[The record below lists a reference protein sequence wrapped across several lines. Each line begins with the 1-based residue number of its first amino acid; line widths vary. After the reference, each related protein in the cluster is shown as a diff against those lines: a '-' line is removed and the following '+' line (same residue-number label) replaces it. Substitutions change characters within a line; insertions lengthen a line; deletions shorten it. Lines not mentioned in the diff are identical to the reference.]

1 MASHL
6 RPSPAPLAA
15 TPPVTSRPLTRR
27 PLSRGDVTIVT
38 ALLAVGIALPAAIA
52 GWLGAFDIP
61 RNDSWSYRRVLWEFV
76 GTGHVRLVGWSGMT
90 MVGQVFWTAPFVEI
104 LGKAQWVPG
113 AAVAVA
119 SAIGL
124 VCAYA
129 LARSLLPRAWAAG
142 CVLLT
147 LAVPGILLNTS
158 SFMTDVTA
166 FSAEV
171 ACLVFGA
178 AALHRS
184 GRARWALVTA
194 ALIVGCFGFSIREFD
209 LAAPAAVLVVLTVQD
224 RRAWRAYGFA
234 GFCTMAACIA
244 IYVWT
249 AKLPGAHLES
259 LSAPTGTSLRQLVAS
274 YFTLSFVISPL
285 LPSVLRATVRSGARA
300 GPGLRGGARAGAVAG
315 AVFLGLGTLS
325 LAKGWG
331 LFIGNYLMQQGV
343 TGAAV
348 LSGARPDLFPGA
360 LWLALQ
366 IVALIAGTALA
377 FVGIATV
384 ATREAA
390 AQLFGGTVQ
399 SLVAWFALLSA
410 AGLLA
415 YGLLVRAPLFD
426 RYLSQ
431 LAFPVAVLLAHSCLR
446 SRVTTRPTHSLGV
459 TARAGRTGAIGMAGR
474 TATLGLV
481 LVIGAVTAALTLNA
495 DAYDGARWHAGQ
507 VAVQAG
513 FAPSVVD
520 AGFEWVGTHTSEDA
534 NRALQVLPGP
544 AYEAWY
550 DKLFAGFRD
559 CAFVTGSPSP
569 QPDLRLLRVTTYAE
583 LGFAVPEHLWI
594 YSVQGAGCSAS

>member
-1 MASHL
+1 MASRL
-6 RPSPAPLAA
+6 RTSPASLA
-15 TPPVTSRPLTRR
+15 TRPPVTSRPRARR

-90 MVGQVFWTAPFVEI
+90 MVGQVFWTAPFVEV
-104 LGKAQWVPG
+104 LGKGQWVPG
-113 AAVAVA
+113 AAIAVA

-124 VCAYA
+124 ICAYA

-166 FSAEV
+166 FSAEA

-184 GRARWALVTA
+184 GRARWALVA
-194 ALIVGCFGFSIREFD
+194 AAVATGCFGFSIREFD
-209 LAAPAAVLVVLTVQD
+209 LAAPVAVLMVLAVKD
-224 RRAWRAYGFA
+224 RRAWRSYGFA
-234 GFCTMAACIA
+234 GFCTMGVCIA

-259 LSAPTGTSLRQLVAS
+259 LSLPTGTSFRQLISS
-274 YFTLSFVISPL
+274 YFTLGFLVSPL
-285 LPSVLRATVRSGARA
+285 LPSVLRATVRSRARS
-300 GPGLRGGARAGAVAG
+300 GPGLTGSTRAGAVAA

-360 LWLALQ
+360 LWLALE

-377 FVGIATV
+377 FVAVAAV
-384 ATREAA
+384 ATHDAV
-390 AQLFGGTVQ
+390 AQLFSGTVQ

-410 AGLLA
+410 GGLLA
-415 YGLLVRAPLFD
+415 YGLLVKAPLFD

-446 SRVTTRPTHSLGV
+446 SRSTARGATHARER
-459 TARAGRTGAIGMAGR
+459 TDRAGRAGR
-474 TATLGLV
+474 AVTAATVGLV

-495 DAYDGARWHAGQ
+495 DSYDGARWQAGQ
-507 VAVQAG
+507 LAVKAG

-520 AGFEWVGTHTSEDA
+520 AGFEWVGSHTSEDA
-534 NRALQVLPGP
+534 NRALQALPGP

-569 QPDLRLLRVTTYAE
+569 QPDVRLLRVTTYDL
-583 LGFAVPEHLWI
+583 LGFAVAEHLWI
-594 YSVQGAGCSAS
+594 YAVQAPGCGAS

>member
-1 MASHL
+1 M
-6 RPSPAPLAA
+6 
-15 TPPVTSRPLTRR
+15 
-27 PLSRGDVTIVT
+27 
-38 ALLAVGIALPAAIA
+38 PAAIA
-52 GWLGAFDIP
+52 AWLGAFDIP

-104 LGKAQWVPG
+104 LGKGQWVPG

-129 LARSLLPRAWAAG
+129 LARSLLPRAWAGG

-171 ACLVFGA
+171 VCLVFGA
-178 AALHRS
+178 AALHRL
-184 GRARWALVTA
+184 GRGRWALVA
-194 ALIVGCFGFSIREFD
+194 AAVATGCFGFSIREFD

-224 RRAWRAYGFA
+224 RRAWRAYGLA
-234 GFCTMAACIA
+234 GLLMMAVCGP

-249 AKLPGAHLES
+249 AQLPGAHLES
-259 LSAPTGTSLRQLVAS
+259 LTLPGGMSLRQLLAS
-274 YFTLSFVISPL
+274 YFTFSFIISPL
-285 LPSVLRATVRSGARA
+285 LPSALRAARRSHARR
-300 GPGLRGGARAGAVAG
+300 GPGLRGAGLAGPVA
-315 AVFLGLGTLS
+315 ATVLLGLGTLS

-331 LFIGNYLMQQGV
+331 LFIGNYLMQQGA

-348 LSGARPDLFPGA
+348 LSGARPNLFPGA
-360 LWLALQ
+360 LWHSLQ
-366 IVALIAGTALA
+366 IVALLAGTALA
-377 FVGIATV
+377 FVAFAAV

-390 AQLFGGTVQ
+390 TQLFSGTIQ

-410 AGLLA
+410 GGLLA
-415 YGLLVRAPLFD
+415 YGLLVKAPLFD

-431 LAFPVAVLLAHSCLR
+431 LAFPVAVLLARSCLV
-446 SRVTTRPTHSLGV
+446 SRANTRPTHALGR
-459 TARAGRTGAIGMAGR
+459 TARAGRTGGAGR
-474 TATLGLV
+474 AGRVATAVLA

-495 DAYDGARWHAGQ
+495 DSYDGARWHAGDL
-507 VAVQAG
+507 AVQAG

-534 NRALQVLPGP
+534 NRALQVLPAP
-544 AYEAWY
+544 DYEAWY

-569 QPDLRLLRVTTYAE
+569 QPDLRLLRITTYDE

-594 YSVQGAGCSAS
+594 YSVQRPGCSAS

>member
-1 MASHL
+1 MAGHM
-6 RPSPAPLAA
+6 RPPAASLVTKSP
-15 TPPVTSRPLTRR
+15 TK
-27 PLSRGDVTIVT
+27 RGDVTIV
-38 ALLAVGIALPAAIA
+38 AGLLAVGVALPAAIA
-52 GWLGAFDIP
+52 GWLGAFYIP

-90 MVGQVFWTAPFVEI
+90 MIGQVFWTAPFVEV

-119 SAIGL
+119 SAIGV

-178 AALHRS
+178 AALRRS
-184 GRARWALVTA
+184 GRGRWALLA
-194 ALIVGCFGFSIREFD
+194 ATIATGCFGFSIREFD
-209 LAAPAAVLVVLTVQD
+209 LAAPAAVLVVLAVRD
-224 RRAWRAYGFA
+224 RRAWRAYLAA
-234 GFCTMAACIA
+234 GFFTMVACSA

-259 LSAPTGTSLRQLVAS
+259 LSLPTGTSLRQLMAS
-274 YFTLSFVISPL
+274 YFTFGFVVSPL
-285 LPSVLRATVRSGARA
+285 LPSALRAARRSHGRQGAKIA
-300 GPGLRGGARAGAVAG
+300 GVA
-315 AVFLGLGTLS
+315 AAAIFLGLGTLS

-343 TGAAV
+343 TGPAV
-348 LSGARPDLFPGA
+348 LSGARPDLFPGV
-360 LWLALQ
+360 LWQSLQ
-366 IVALIAGTALA
+366 IVALLAGTALA
-377 FVGIATV
+377 FVTFAAL
-384 ATREAA
+384 ATREAVT
-390 AQLFGGTVQ
+390 QFFTGTVQ
-399 SLVAWFALLSA
+399 SMVAWFALLSA
-410 AGLLA
+410 GGLLA
-415 YGLLVRAPLFD
+415 YGLLVKAPLFD

-431 LAFPVAVLLAHSCLR
+431 LAFPVAVLLARSCLG
-446 SRVTTRPTHSLGV
+446 SRATTRHTHALGG
-459 TARAGRTGAIGMAGR
+459 TARAG
-474 TATLGLV
+474 TASTRACRASTVVLV
-481 LVIGAVTAALTLNA
+481 LVIAAVTAVLTLNA
-495 DAYDGARWHAGQ
+495 DAYDGGRWKAGQ
-507 VAVQAG
+507 LAVQAG

-534 NRALQVLPGP
+534 NRALQLLPGP
-544 AYEAWY
+544 VYEAWY

-559 CAFVTGSPSP
+559 CAFVSGSPSP
-569 QPDLRLLRVTTYAE
+569 EAGLTLLRTTSYNE

-594 YSVQGAGCSAS
+594 YSAHSPGCSSSRRRS